1 MLWRLDQGE
10 LLRFSHEN
18 PDVKAL
24 YKDYLGAPLGEK
36 SHHLLHTD
44 HNAWQMPQKMLE
56 GRKKTPYEISHT
68 EFFIAEFYRVYAP
81 YSLMMAQS

>member
-1 MLWRLDQGE
+1 MTLSRSWPVPAAARAGE

-18 PDVKAL
+18 SDVKAL

-44 HNAWQMPQKMLE
+44 HNAWQMPQKML
-56 GRKKTPYEISHT
+56 
-68 EFFIAEFYRVYAP
+68 
-81 YSLMMAQS
+81 

>member
-1 MLWRLDQGE
+1 MTLSRSWPVLAAARAAAASPSTTVPSLPRIAATCSGGSI
-10 LLRFSHEN
+10 RVSFCFSHEN

-44 HNAWQMPQKMLE
+44 HNAWQMPQKML
-56 GRKKTPYEISHT
+56 
-68 EFFIAEFYRVYAP
+68 
-81 YSLMMAQS
+81 

>member
-1 MLWRLDQGE
+1 MAARKTKTVEDYEKELAEERGSVLWRLDQGE

-36 SHHLLHTD
+36 SHHLLHTNID
-44 HNAWQMPQKMLE
+44 GWQMPQK
-56 GRKKTPYEISHT
+56 
-68 EFFIAEFYRVYAP
+68 
-81 YSLMMAQS
+81 